1 MRLPKSAAL
10 NGKDPQ
16 FERMEGPTVAP
27 GSYQLS
33 LEVGDLAQTQAFEL
47 VKDATS
53 SASDE
58 DLKAQFD
65 LLMQIYGCYSE
76 ATETL
81 NTMRRY
87 RTQLASLADRL
98 SAGADDSDLAAGA
111 KALNEQVLQIEKG
124 IFIPDL
130 REGWPGRVNQ
140 GTDPLRRLSGLPSV
154 VGLGE
159 FPPTVQSYE
168 VFEKLSGQIGS
179 QMKMFEELQRRRNCS
194 VQRGFGAAR
203 YRLYWL
209 VMRSRL

>member
-1 MRLPKSAAL
+1 
-10 NGKDPQ
+10 
-16 FERMEGPTVAP
+16 
-27 GSYQLS
+27 
-33 LEVGDLAQTQAFEL
+33 
-47 VKDATS
+47 
-53 SASDE
+53 
-58 DLKAQFD
+58 
-65 LLMQIYGCYSE
+65 MQIYGCYSE

-87 RTQLASLADRL
+87 RKQLASLADRL
-98 SAGADDSDLAAGA
+98 SAGADESDLAAGA

-168 VFEKLSGQIGS
+168 VFEKLSGQIRS
-179 QMKMFEELQRRRNCS
+179 QIKMFEDLQRGEIAAFNEALA
-194 VQRGFGAAR
+194 QRGIDYIG
-203 YRLYWL
+203 
-209 VMRSRL
+209 